1 MSLLS
6 PTQPTTLKSRPPS
19 RVLSGCRSP
28 RIGNDKAQSC
38 RASTFAG
45 AQVNQQVHKYKV
57 TLSRKEGLCKFATPK
72 WQL

>member
-45 AQVNQQVHKYKV
+45 AQVIQQVHKYKV